1 MTSARASPTLAVRLV
16 GLTVLAMLAFAGNS
30 LLCRLAL
37 KSTAIDPATFTSV
50 RIVAGAVMLWLIV
63 RIHSGALPRGGSW
76 AGGLMLVAYATAFSF
91 AYVHLGAATGAL
103 LLFTAV
109 QATMVGYGW
118 WCGERLHGRR
128 LAGFVLA
135 LGGLVGLVLP
145 GLSAPPLGGAA
156 LMVVAGIAWGVY
168 SLLGKRGS
176 DPSSVTA
183 GNFARAVVP
192 ALAVSALFAS
202 SMSLDARGLVYA
214 GLSGALTSA
223 LGYVIWYAVLPSLS
237 VSAAAVAQLSVP
249 IIAAAGGVALLDEPL
264 TLRLVV
270 AAILTLGGIALV
282 VVPWRSR

>member
-1 MTSARASPTLAVRLV
+1 MRLFA
-16 GLTVLAMLAFAGNS
+16 LTVLAMLAFAGNS

-37 KSTAIDPATFTSV
+37 KTTAIDPATFTSI
-50 RIVAGAVMLWLIV
+50 RIVAGALVLWLIV
-63 RIHSGALPRGGSW
+63 RMRAGATPRAGSW
-76 AGGLMLVAYATAFSF
+76 AGALSLCAYAAAFSF
-91 AYVHLGAATGAL
+91 AYVSLGAATGAL
-103 LLFTAV
+103 LLFAAV

-118 WCGERLHGRR
+118 WRGERLRGRR

-135 LGGLVGLVLP
+135 LAGLVGLVLP
-145 GLSAPPLGGAA
+145 GLSAPPLAGAA
-156 LMVVAGIAWGVY
+156 LMIGAGIAWGVY
-168 SLLGKRGS
+168 SLLGKNGG

-202 SMSLDARGLVYA
+202 TLSLDGRGIVYA
-214 GLSGALTSA
+214 TLSGAVTSG
-223 LGYVIWYAVLPSLS
+223 LGYVIWYAVLPGLG

-264 TLRLVV
+264 TLRLVA

-282 VVPWRSR
+282 VLPSRAR